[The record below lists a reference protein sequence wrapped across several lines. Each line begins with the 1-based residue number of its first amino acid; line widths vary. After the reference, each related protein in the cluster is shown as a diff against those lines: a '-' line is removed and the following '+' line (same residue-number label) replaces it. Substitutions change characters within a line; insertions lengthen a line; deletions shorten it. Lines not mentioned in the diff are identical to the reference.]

1 MCGAEFLKLREE
13 HPNLRVFSIHPGI
26 VEAEG
31 GRGMVVPRFTPF
43 TKEMG
48 LLTGG
53 VTLYLQKPEADHLRG
68 VFLSVN
74 WDVAEL
80 DEHEGGL
87 VDKKLLNL
95 SFLNATLSPSGYAW
109 SEVGQ

>member
-1 MCGAEFLKLREE
+1 MCGAEYLTLCEK
-13 HPNLRVFSIHPGI
+13 HPNLRVFSIHPSI

-31 GRGMVVPRFTPF
+31 GRGMVVPYFTRFA
-43 TKEMG
+43 KDKR
-48 LLTGG
+48 LLTDG
-53 VTLYLQKPEADHLRG
+53 VTLYLQKLVADHLRG

-80 DEHEGGL
+80 DERKGEI
-87 VDKKLLNL
+87 VDKEPLKL
-95 SFLNATLSPSGYAW
+95 SFLNATLSPCGYAW